1 MSLNDMVHGKIGVP
15 RRLNCVLALAALTAA
30 VLFLWRSKRH
40 GQCASESIDIVE
52 ENSLQSFPA
61 SDSPCWN
68 PPGSFMA
75 T

>member
-1 MSLNDMVHGKIGVP
+1 MSLNNMIHGKIGIS

-30 VLFLWRSKRH
+30 VLVLWRSKRH
-40 GQCASESIDIVE
+40 GSRASESIDIVE

-68 PPGSFMA
+68 PPGSFTA